1 MRPLGWDEYGGSCI
15 VNIFLKSTFLHVIWR
30 IYQKRPEHYLNWYIS
45 ALTNSFF
52 CIKGRLESLKDNFFM
67 EWLSWVYYNKF
78 LIWPDW
84 LVKTCSEYARKP
96 LSNMMKKL
104 CSRLP
109 RWFQTHVY
117 QPIGSAESERLSES
131 LFRVSKETIKE
142 RNNRFSQSCFIDS
155 KQRFNK
161 QRFNY
166 SAVPYHSPLPVCVL
180 VTRTTM

>member
-84 LVKTCSEYARKP
+84 LVKTCSEYGRKP
-96 LSNMMKKL
+96 LSNTMKKL

-117 QPIGSAESERLSES
+117 QPIGSVESERLSES
-131 LFRVSKETIKE
+131 LFRVSKETIME
-142 RNNRFSQSCFIDS
+142 RNNRGWVKVVSLTLNRGSTSRGSIIQLCRIILPSQCA
-155 KQRFNK
+155 
-161 QRFNY
+161 Y
-166 SAVPYHSPLPVCVL
+166 W
-180 VTRTTM
+180 